1 MKHEYV
7 FSFFV
12 VKLICAFIAKLNY
25 ALRFVNLDVALCG
38 GMFQFALF
46 LRGKNCTRLRK
57 VENISHLSRFLDVV
71 AHHLAIIHPRVVRL
85 QKKFLSLCYYI
96 VITVYKVILSYIILK
111 ELYDIM
117 YYII

>member
-1 MKHEYV
+1 MYLV
-7 FSFFV
+7 FFV

-71 AHHLAIIHPRVVRL
+71 AHHLAIVHPRVVRL
-85 QKKFLSLCYYI
+85 QKSFYI
-96 VITVYKVILSYIILK
+96 FVINYGTYLPRIQT
-111 ELYDIM
+111 
-117 YYII
+117 